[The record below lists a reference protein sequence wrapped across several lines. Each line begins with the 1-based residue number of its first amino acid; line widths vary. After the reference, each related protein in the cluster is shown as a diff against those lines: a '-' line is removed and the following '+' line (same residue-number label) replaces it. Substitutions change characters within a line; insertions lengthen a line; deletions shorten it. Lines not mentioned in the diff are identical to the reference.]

1 MEKNKD
7 KVALKRSLSLGLL
20 IFYGLGTIL
29 GAGVYALIGKVAK
42 YAALFSPIAFLIA
55 ALIAFFTVVSYAELS
70 SRYPVSAGEAYYV
83 QKGFNR
89 KWLSALTGWLII
101 FTGLVSSAA
110 IANAF
115 AGYLQVFISIPSWLA
130 ILSIVFLIT
139 AVALWGIAESAI
151 MATVITLIEIS
162 GLLLIVFLCGD
173 DLKKLP
179 EVWPQMLPSFQL
191 NDWSGIIAGA
201 FIAFYAYIGFEDI
214 INVAEE
220 VMAPKENLPLTLFV
234 VLSIATLLYLLVDF
248 AVIMAIPIH
257 DLSQSEAPLALVV
270 QQKGYSP
277 LLITG
282 ISLIALV
289 NGILAQIIMASRVL
303 YGMANQN
310 NAPQIFTKVSKT
322 THTPVIST
330 LLTATAVIVFALCFP
345 IETLAKATSFIL
357 LCIFMLIN
365 TSLILIKLRFGKQ
378 SGSASYSMFFP
389 IMGLILSLVFL
400 CAQAL

>member
-7 KVALKRSLSLGLL
+7 KIALKRSLSLGLL

-42 YAALFSPIAFLIA
+42 HAALFSPIAFLLA
-55 ALIAFFTVVSYAELS
+55 ALISFFTVVSYAELS

-83 QKGFNR
+83 RKGFNR

-110 IANAF
+110 IANGF

-130 ILSIVFLIT
+130 IIAVILLIAT
-139 AVALWGIAESAI
+139 VALWGITESAI
-151 MATVITLIEIS
+151 MATVITLAEIG
-162 GLLLIVFLCGD
+162 GLLLIVFICGD

-179 EVWPQMLPSFQL
+179 DVWPQMVPSFHI
-191 NDWSGIIAGA
+191 NDWSGIAIGA
-201 FIAFYAYIGFEDI
+201 FIAFYAYVGFEDI

-220 VMAPKENLPLTLFV
+220 VMAPKENLPLTLFI
-234 VLSIATLLYLLVDF
+234 VLGIATVLYLLVDLS
-248 AVIMAIPIH
+248 VILALPINA
-257 DLSQSEAPLALVV
+257 LAQSEAPLALVV
-270 QQKGYSP
+270 EQKGYSP
-277 LLITG
+277 ILITG

-310 NAPQIFTKVSKT
+310 NAPQIFASVSKT
-322 THTPVIST
+322 TRTPVIAT
-330 LLTATAVIVFALCFP
+330 LLIATIVIIFALCFP

-357 LCIFMLIN
+357 LCVFILIN
-365 TSLILIKLRFGKQ
+365 LSLIRIKLRYGTQ

-389 IMGLILSLVFL
+389 IMGVVLSFLFLI
-400 CAQAL
+400 AQCL